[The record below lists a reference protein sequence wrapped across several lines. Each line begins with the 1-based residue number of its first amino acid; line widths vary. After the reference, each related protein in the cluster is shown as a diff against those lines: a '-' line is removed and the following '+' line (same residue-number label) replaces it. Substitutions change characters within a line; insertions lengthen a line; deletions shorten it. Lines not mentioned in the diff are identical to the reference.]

1 MRPVTFPW
9 LMLVATSLLIA
20 AACSRPAP
28 QAESPLKP
36 VATVKDI
43 MDSMIDPAADFIWE
57 SVSYT
62 VNFKGVE
69 DRQPRT
75 DDEWAMVR
83 HSAITLV
90 EATNLLVMDGRHI
103 AKPGEKAENADVELS
118 PEQIET
124 LVSRDRDAWVKLAHG
139 LHDASLAAVAA
150 ADVKSVQGIL
160 DAGEKIDEACEQCH
174 LKYWYPKS
182 KPAGL

>member
-1 MRPVTFPW
+1 
-9 LMLVATSLLIA
+9 MLAGTSLLIV

-28 QAESPLKP
+28 EAESPLRP

-43 MDSMIDPAADFIWE
+43 MDSMVDPAADFIWD
-57 SVSYT
+57 SVAYT
-62 VNFKGVE
+62 VNFAGIDDK
-69 DRQPRT
+69 QPRT
-75 DDEWAMVR
+75 DDEWTMVR
-83 HSAITLV
+83 HSAIALV

-150 ADVKSVQGIL
+150 ADAKSVQGIL